1 MRKEIYKGLNK
12 LGEKVN
18 LKNKDSIDLCLNYS
32 DDVVALQNLI
42 KQLEISVTYKGKHKA
57 FERKEDNMYFD
68 VEIKRGEK
76 IINFE
81 YNQSINFTEYF
92 DVNENDIPFSGQWF
106 KRKYYNRNELIK
118 ELTNKKLKMYNDFLY
133 SILCCIKTDGQ
144 VNDIFE
150 DFCNEFGYNEDSR
163 KDYELFLECSKQARL
178 IRKIF
183 NTSELECLPQ

>member
-32 DDVVALQNLI
+32 EDVVALQNLI
-42 KQLEISVTYKGKHKA
+42 EQLEISVTYKGKHKS

-92 DVNENDIPFSGQWF
+92 DIKENDISFSGQWF
-106 KRKYYNRNELIK
+106 QRKYYNRNALINKIAK
-118 ELTNKKLKMYNDFLY
+118 EKIKMYNDFLY
-133 SILCCIKTDGQ
+133 SILCCIKTDGY

-163 KDYELFLECSKQARL
+163 KDYELFLECSKQAKL

-183 NTSELECLPQ
+183 HSIELDCLPQ